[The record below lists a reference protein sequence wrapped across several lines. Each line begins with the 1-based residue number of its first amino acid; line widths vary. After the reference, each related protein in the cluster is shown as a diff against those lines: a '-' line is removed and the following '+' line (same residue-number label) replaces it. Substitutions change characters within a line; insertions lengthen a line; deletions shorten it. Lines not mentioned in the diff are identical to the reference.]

1 MELHDIYD
9 LLERFEDSTLERL
22 HVKLG
27 GNEFSASRS
36 GGEWAAIPES
46 PLPVK
51 PAPRKA
57 PAPDAVPTAA
67 PLASDTKD
75 GAETDHHKVTS
86 PIVGTFYTKPSEDAA
101 PFVAVGDAVKAGDV
115 LCIIEAMKI
124 MNEIKSPVSGTIERV
139 LAKDGEMLD
148 FGKVLFHI
156 KEDGHA

>member
-9 LLERFEDSTLERL
+9 LLERFEDSSLERL

-27 GNEFSASRS
+27 GNEFSAARS
-36 GGEWAAIPES
+36 GGERTLDFES

-57 PAPDAVPTAA
+57 PAPEAATSTAPSA
-67 PLASDTKD
+67 ADSQDS
-75 GAETDHHKVTS
+75 AETDLHKVNS

-124 MNEIKSPVSGTIERV
+124 MNEIKSPVSGTIAKV

-148 FGKVLFHI
+148 FGKALFHI